1 MLNIENLT
9 DMELTVLFRGVSL
22 LKNCK
27 LSLSEKAASIEL
39 HSELSTEINERMIET
54 TTRWK

>member
-9 DMELTVLFRGVSL
+9 DPELTVLFRGVSL

-27 LSLSEKAASIEL
+27 LSLSENAASIEL
-39 HSELSTEINERMIET
+39 HSELSMEINERRIET